1 MPVKLPVDFYRSKE
15 VITIARNLLGK
26 YLFTNINGGISGGYI
41 VETEAYNGIIDRA
54 SHAFGNRLTNRT
66 KTMYEAGGV
75 TYVYLCYGIHEMFN
89 IVTSVEGEPHAVL
102 IRAIN
107 PTEGI
112 DLMLERRNRTSVE
125 NNLTAGP
132 GSVAKA
138 LGISRKMNG
147 LSFQGD
153 EIWIEDRSL
162 SFPDDQIAVVPRV
175 GVAYAKE
182 DALLPYRFYVKG
194 NPYVSKPNG

>member
-1 MPVKLPVDFYRSKE
+1 VKLDVDFYRVKE
-15 VITIARNLLGK
+15 VLSIARNLLGK
-26 YLFTNINGGISGGYI
+26 YLFTNINGEISGGFI
-41 VETEAYNGIIDRA
+41 VETEAYNGITDKA
-54 SHAFGNRLTNRT
+54 SHAYGNRKTNRT
-66 KTMYEAGGV
+66 QTMYETGGIA
-75 TYVYLCYGIHEMFN
+75 YVYLCYGIHEMLN
-89 IVTSVEGEPHAVL
+89 VVTSVEGEPHAVL

-112 DLMLERRNRTSVE
+112 DLMLERRKMASLK

-138 LGISRKMNG
+138 LGISRKMNTF
-147 LSFQGD
+147 SFQSG
-153 EIWIEDRSL
+153 EIWIEDCGL
-162 SFPDDQIAVVPRV
+162 VLPEEQIAAVPRV

-182 DALLPYRFYVKG
+182 DALLPYRFYIKG

>member
-1 MPVKLPVDFYRSKE
+1 VKLEADFYRVKE
-15 VITIARNLLGK
+15 VVSIARNLLGK
-26 YLFTNINGGISGGYI
+26 YLFTNINGEISGGFI
-41 VETEAYNGIIDRA
+41 VETEAYQGITDKA

-66 KTMYEAGGV
+66 KTMYETGGIA
-75 TYVYLCYGIHEMFN
+75 YVYLCYGIHEMLN
-89 IVTSVEGEPHAVL
+89 VVTSVEGEPHAIL

-112 DLMLERRNRTSVE
+112 DLMLERRKMASIK
-125 NNLTAGP
+125 NNITAGP

-147 LSFQGD
+147 LSFQGN
-153 EIWIEDRSL
+153 EIWIEDIGLTFS
-162 SFPDDQIAVVPRV
+162 DNQIAAVPRV

>member
-1 MPVKLPVDFYRSKE
+1 MKLSEDFYLSKE
-15 VITIARNLLGK
+15 VVDIARKLLGK
-26 YLFTNINGGISGGYI
+26 CVFTNINGEISGGFI
-41 VETEAYNGIIDRA
+41 VETEAYQGITDKA

-66 KTMYEAGGV
+66 KTMYQTGGV
-75 TYVYLCYGIHEMFN
+75 AYVYLCYGIHEMLN
-89 IVTSVEGEPHAVL
+89 VVTSVEGEPHAVL

-112 DLMLERRNRTSVE
+112 DLMLERRKMISLK

-138 LGISRKMNG
+138 LGVSRKMNG

-153 EIWIEDRSL
+153 EIWVEDQGLAFSEEE
-162 SFPDDQIAVVPRV
+162 IAAVPRV

-194 NPYVSKPNG
+194 NPFVSKPNR

>member
-1 MPVKLPVDFYRSKE
+1 MKLSEDFYLSKE
-15 VITIARNLLGK
+15 VVVIAKGLIGK
-26 YLFTNINGGISGGYI
+26 YLFTNINGEISGGFI
-41 VETEAYNGIIDRA
+41 VETEAYQGITDKA

-66 KTMYEAGGV
+66 KTMYEAGGIA
-75 TYVYLCYGIHEMFN
+75 YVYLCYGIHEMLN
-89 IVTSVEGEPHAVL
+89 VVTSVEGEPHAVL

-112 DLMLERRNRTSVE
+112 DLMLERRNMPVLK
-125 NNLTAGP
+125 NNITAGP

-147 LSFQGD
+147 FGFQGD
-153 EIWIEDRSL
+153 EIWIEDRGL
-162 SFPDDQIAVVPRV
+162 NFQDDEIAAVPRV

-194 NPYVSKPNG
+194 NQYVSKPNR

>member
-1 MPVKLPVDFYRSKE
+1 MKLSEDFYRSKE
-15 VITIARNLLGK
+15 VTKIARDLLGK
-26 YLFTNINGGISGGYI
+26 YLFTNINGEISGGFI
-41 VETEAYNGIIDRA
+41 VETEAYAGIVDKA
-54 SHAFGNRLTNRT
+54 SHAFGNRKTNRT
-66 KTMYEAGGV
+66 KTMYEAGGIA
-75 TYVYLCYGIHEMFN
+75 YVYLCYGIHEMLN
-89 IVTSVEGEPHAVL
+89 VVTSVEGEPHAVL

-112 DLMLERRNRTSVE
+112 DLMLERRNMPSFK

-147 LSFQGD
+147 LSFQSD
-153 EIWIEDRSL
+153 EIWIEDRGLTFSN
-162 SFPDDQIAVVPRV
+162 DQIAAVPRV
-175 GVAYAKE
+175 GVAYAQE

-194 NPYVSKPNG
+194 NPYVSKPNR

>member
-1 MPVKLPVDFYRSKE
+1 MKLSEDFYLSKE
-15 VITIARNLLGK
+15 VTQIARNLLGK
-26 YLFTNINGGISGGYI
+26 YLFTNINGEISGGFI
-41 VETEAYNGIIDRA
+41 VETEAYAGITDKA

-66 KTMYEAGGV
+66 KTMYQAGGIA
-75 TYVYLCYGIHEMFN
+75 YVYLCYGIHEMLN
-89 IVTSVEGEPHAVL
+89 VVTSAEGEPHAVL

-107 PTEGI
+107 PTEGL
-112 DLMLERRNRTSVE
+112 DLMLERRKMISIK

-147 LSFQGD
+147 SSFLGED
-153 EIWIEDRSL
+153 IWIEDRGL
-162 SFPDDQIAVVPRV
+162 VFPEDQIAAVPRI

-182 DALLPYRFYVKG
+182 DALLPYRFFVKG
-194 NPYVSKPNG
+194 NPYVSKPNQ

>member
-1 MPVKLPVDFYRSKE
+1 MKLPEEFYLSKE
-15 VITIARNLLGK
+15 VVAIARNLLGK
-26 YLFTNINGGISGGYI
+26 YLFTNINGEISGGYI
-41 VETEAYNGIIDRA
+41 VETEAYNGIIDKA

-66 KTMYEAGGV
+66 KTMYATGGV
-75 TYVYLCYGIHEMFN
+75 AYVYLCYGIHEMLN
-89 IVTSVEGEPHAVL
+89 VVTSVEGEPHAVL

-112 DLMLERRNRTSVE
+112 DLMLERRKMISIK

-138 LGISRKMNG
+138 LGVSRKMNE

-153 EIWIEDRSL
+153 EIWIEDRDL
-162 SFPDDQIAVVPRV
+162 IFPDDQVAAVPRV

-194 NPYVSKPNG
+194 NPFVSKPNR

>member
-1 MPVKLPVDFYRSKE
+1 MKLAKDFYLSKE
-15 VITIARNLLGK
+15 VVATARNLLGK
-26 YLFTNINGGISGGYI
+26 YLFTNINGEISGGFI
-41 VETEAYNGIIDRA
+41 VETEAYQGITDKA

-66 KTMYEAGGV
+66 KTMYEVGGIA
-75 TYVYLCYGIHEMFN
+75 YVYLCYGIHEMLN
-89 IVTSVEGEPHAVL
+89 VVTSVEGEPHAVL
-102 IRAIN
+102 IRAVN

-112 DLMLERRNRTSVE
+112 DLMLERRNMTSIK
-125 NNLTAGP
+125 NNITAGP

-147 LSFQGD
+147 FSFQSD
-153 EIWIEDRSL
+153 EIWIEDRGL
-162 SFPDDQIAVVPRV
+162 TFPDDQVASVPRV

-194 NPYVSKPNG
+194 NPFVSKPNR